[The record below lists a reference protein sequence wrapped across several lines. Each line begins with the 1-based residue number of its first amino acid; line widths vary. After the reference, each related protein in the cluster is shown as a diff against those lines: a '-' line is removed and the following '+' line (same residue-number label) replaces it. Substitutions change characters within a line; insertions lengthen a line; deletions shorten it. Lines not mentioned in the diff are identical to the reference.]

1 MGEMGSNDMDCWL
14 VLTMTMVADQEATGI
29 GHDHTGEI
37 NVLNHPMCLFMGGS
51 SLKTMWV

>member
-51 SLKTMWV
+51 SLTTMWV